1 MAVPQVDVDFSDPA
15 LVADP
20 FPFYEEVRA
29 AGRVV
34 WNGTVG
40 AWMVPGFDDNMEVLN
55 DRGKRFVTVG
65 SRYPEVTFWFEAP
78 NMIIA
83 DGAEHKR
90 LREGVARYFTPTSI
104 RRNFEARVRE
114 VVREMLA
121 PLVEG
126 RDSIDLVED
135 FTKIPVIVV
144 AEMLGVPEE
153 HYEDFRRWSN
163 IVIANL
169 RFGHETEEERRV
181 MDVAIAEAS
190 AYIDMEIERHRRDQP
205 DDVLTMMVNMPNWSE
220 AEIRS
225 SSINFL
231 LAGYDTTARLMGSA
245 LVALEQHPDERRL
258 LVESPELIPNAVEE
272 ILRWVGSSQ
281 AIVRLVAQDTVLADT
296 ELTEGQVLYML
307 LLAANQDPSR
317 WEDPRRFDVRRP
329 YQINLGFG
337 GGPHICIG
345 AHLARLEVQI
355 ALEELLRLAPE
366 YRLRDIDYGDAF
378 FARGPE
384 VGTIDIGVR
393 SAA

>member
-1 MAVPQVDVDFSDPA
+1 MAVPQVDVDFSDPK

-40 AWMVPGFDDNMEVLN
+40 AWMIPGYDDNMEVLF

-83 DGAEHKR
+83 DGAEHRR
-90 LREGVARYFTPTSI
+90 LREGVARYFTPSSI
-104 RRNFEARVRE
+104 KRNFEARVRE
-114 VVREMLA
+114 VVHQMLA

-153 HYEDFRRWSN
+153 HYDDFRRWSN

-205 DDVLTMMVNMPNWSE
+205 DDVLTMMVNMPNWSD

-231 LAGYDTTARLMGSA
+231 LAGYDTTARLMGAA
-245 LVALEQHPDERRL
+245 LVALEQHPAERRL

-281 AIVRLVAQDTVLADT
+281 AIVRLVAKDTVLAGT

-307 LLAANQDPSR
+307 LLAANQDPTR

-329 YQINLGFG
+329 YQQNLGFG

-384 VGTIDIGVR
+384 QGTIDIGVP